1 MMLPADVMIGFSSF
15 SCYPF
20 CLTLS
25 RLICVVSLL
34 YCCWAGYVHR
44 SSWSW
49 SEKGARSYD
58 FCGIHPICVGIL
70 STYDVSFAYSWI
82 SKYRSI
88 WFFRHSFFFCE
99 DSQRVFVYSM
109 SFFMAS
115 LRKCRRIWKAK
126 WRRKMEQFRYRFF
139 FYTVVYHLPYGFSRI
154 IFYKYSTA
162 CSAKLQFPHPIRN
175 IHIMIWIIFFLIF
188 PGNSWHLAI

>member
-88 WFFRHSFFFCE
+88 WFFRHNFFSATTRNVCLFIRWVSLWLRCANVGGYGKLNEEEKWNNSDTDFFSTLSSIIYHMVLVASFFINIPLHA
-99 DSQRVFVYSM
+99 QRNY
-109 SFFMAS
+109 
-115 LRKCRRIWKAK
+115 
-126 WRRKMEQFRYRFF
+126 
-139 FYTVVYHLPYGFSRI
+139 
-154 IFYKYSTA
+154 
-162 CSAKLQFPHPIRN
+162 N
-175 IHIMIWIIFFLIF
+175 FLIPSGIYILWF
-188 PGNSWHLAI
+188 E